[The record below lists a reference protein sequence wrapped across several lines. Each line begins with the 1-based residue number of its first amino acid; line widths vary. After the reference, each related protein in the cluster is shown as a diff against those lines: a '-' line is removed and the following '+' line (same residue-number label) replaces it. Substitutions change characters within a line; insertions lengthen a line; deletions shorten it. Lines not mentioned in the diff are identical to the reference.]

1 MPRPCINDC
10 GRDVSDGSALEEC
23 KTCRSAWYYWK
34 KATARK
40 ILKRR
45 EQLTVMA
52 NRIANHFNSKGEKK
66 P

>member
-10 GRDVSDGSALEEC
+10 GRDVSDLSELEEC
-23 KTCRSAWYYWK
+23 KVCRGWWYYWK
-34 KATARK
+34 KASPTK

-45 EQLTVMA
+45 EQRRVIQA
-52 NRIANHFNSKGEKK
+52 RDDSHFNKEGRKK